1 MLDDLFDSTPA
12 AAAVKQHAKLSPSS
26 SHRWTVCHAAPQ
38 REARLNLVRETNFAA
53 DEGTI
58 MHDLGEKTLV
68 AGDDRYLRMA
78 LGKTARVESD
88 GTVSYLPPEAQAIP
102 ITDEMIECVESYVD
116 FVRQLAIGG
125 ELHVEQRLSIEH
137 ITGEPGAK
145 GTSDTVVL
153 FPVEIAVVDL
163 KGGFGK
169 VLAKKPLTE
178 PMTLPNGV
186 IATFKPNTQ
195 LVMYADAARVE
206 HQFFHNFEQVR
217 IIIVQPRLSHV
228 DEHVMPIDE
237 FVGWV
242 EWIRL
247 QAKATRG
254 DNPRAVPSEATCQW
268 CKAFPCEDASRLAL
282 DTAVD
287 DFEDKPRVP
296 SVDPVELGKQMRL
309 VPFIKQFCAWVESRV
324 RAELQAARPVDGFKM
339 VDGDMGDRKWSDDT
353 RVVATLA
360 DFGLKPED
368 YTTSKIVG
376 PAVIEKMV
384 LRKRKTPNKKLT
396 QDQWDRLQAFITRE
410 DGAPKVVPDSDPR
423 PALDLDPAADFF

>member
-1 MLDDLFDSTPA
+1 M
-12 AAAVKQHAKLSPSS
+12 
-26 SHRWTVCHAAPQ
+26 
-38 REARLNLVRETNFAA
+38 REDAIVREGRETNFAA
-53 DEGTI
+53 DEGTV

-88 GTVSYLPPEAQAIP
+88 GTVTYLPAGSGAIP

-116 FVRQLAIGG
+116 FVRQLALGG

-137 ITGEPGAK
+137 ITGEPDAK

-153 FPVEIAVVDL
+153 FPDEIAVADL

-169 VLAKKPLTE
+169 VLAKKPMPE

-186 IATFKPNTQ
+186 VTSIKPNTQ

-206 HQFFHNFEQVR
+206 HQFFHHFERVR

-228 DEHVMPIDE
+228 DEHVMEIDE
-237 FVGWV
+237 FLGWV
-242 EWIRL
+242 EWLR
-247 QAKATRG
+247 QRAEETRT
-254 DNPRAVPSEATCQW
+254 NPTAVPSEDHCNW
-268 CKAFPCEDASRLAL
+268 CRAFPCEDAKRLAL

-287 DFEDKPRVP
+287 DFEDKPRTP
-296 SVDPVELGKQMRL
+296 STDPVELGRQMRL

-324 RAELQAARPVDGFKM
+324 RAELQVNRPVDGYKM
-339 VDGDMGDRKWSDDT
+339 VEGDMGDRKWSDDT
-353 RVVATLA
+353 RVVPLLVEY
-360 DFGLKPED
+360 GLKPED
-368 YTTSKIVG
+368 YTTSKIVS
-376 PAVIEKMV
+376 PAAIEKMV

-396 QDQWDRLQAFITRE
+396 VDQWERLQALITRE
-410 DGAPKVVPDSDPR
+410 EGAPKVVPDSDPR
-423 PALDLDPAADFF
+423 PALDIDPAADFF